1 MLKSCTY
8 CGRIHD
14 KKYICPQKKE
24 ALKKRQVKK
33 KQGVSDFFHSSAKW
47 TRKSKAIRER
57 DHHLCQ
63 ACLHGIDGAGIR
75 YTHDGL
81 EVHHI
86 VPISEDYDLRLDDD
100 NLITLCRKRPEDRQV
115 AGGQSE
121 DRNGPL
127 SLPGIQSPVRHCQE
141 ADEGRRRHDLL

>member
-1 MLKSCTY
+1 MLKACVY

-14 KKYICPQKKE
+14 KKFICPQKKE

-33 KQGVSDFFHSSAKW
+33 KQGASDFFHSSAKW

-63 ACLHGIDGAGIR
+63 ACLRGLDGTRIR
-75 YTHDGL
+75 YTRDGL

-100 NLITLCRKRPEDRQV
+100 NLITLCRECHEKAESGSITRAALRAAV
-115 AGGQSE
+115 
-121 DRNGPL
+121 
-127 SLPGIQSPVRHCQE
+127 E
-141 ADEGRRRHDLL
+141 ARR

>member
-63 ACLHGIDGAGIR
+63 ACLHGIAGAGI
-75 YTHDGL
+75 
-81 EVHHI
+81 I

-100 NLITLCRKRPEDRQV
+100 NLITLCRECHEKAESGSITRAALQAAVET
-115 AGGQSE
+115 
-121 DRNGPL
+121 
-127 SLPGIQSPVRHCQE
+127 
-141 ADEGRRRHDLL
+141 GR

>member
-63 ACLHGIDGAGIR
+63 SCLHGLDGAGIR

-100 NLITLCRKRPEDRQV
+100 NLITLCRECHEKAESGSITRAALQAVVE
-115 AGGQSE
+115 AG
-121 DRNGPL
+121 R
-127 SLPGIQSPVRHCQE
+127 
-141 ADEGRRRHDLL
+141 

>member
-63 ACLHGIDGAGIR
+63 SCLQ
-75 YTHDGL
+75 
-81 EVHHI
+81 
-86 VPISEDYDLRLDDD
+86 DYDLRLDDD
-100 NLITLCRKRPEDRQV
+100 NLITLCRECHEKAESGSITRAALQAAVE
-115 AGGQSE
+115 AG
-121 DRNGPL
+121 R
-127 SLPGIQSPVRHCQE
+127 
-141 ADEGRRRHDLL
+141 